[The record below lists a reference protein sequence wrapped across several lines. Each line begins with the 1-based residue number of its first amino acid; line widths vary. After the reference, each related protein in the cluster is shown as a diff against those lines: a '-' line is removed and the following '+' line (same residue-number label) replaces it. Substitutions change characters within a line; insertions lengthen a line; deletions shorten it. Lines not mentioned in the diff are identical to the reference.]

1 LKRKKIH
8 PNRNKSDSSEKEKD
22 EVSQE
27 EKSNLLEERKSK
39 MPKKKI
45 SKVSKKDGVS
55 VTNEVYEKEK
65 SEVSEE
71 RKENSSEKFSQTQ
84 FAFEKDASEETNLFR
99 FSPFDVNLFT
109 EEEVKEIKIPS
120 NSEEY
125 TGSNEEESISE
136 EKILVISKMRKNI
149 QDLTKGYMV
158 NLRIVDYLDIVQKYS
173 KAAKKIISET
183 IQNCTCNES
192 TIPKDKP

>member
-1 LKRKKIH
+1 LKRRKIH
-8 PNRNKSDSSEKEKD
+8 PNRKNSDSSEKQKD

-27 EKSNLLEERKSK
+27 KKSNLLEERKSK

-45 SKVSKKDGVS
+45 SNVSKKDKVS
-55 VTNEVYEKEK
+55 VKNEVYEKEK

-84 FAFEKDASEETNLFR
+84 FAFDKEASEATNLIR

-109 EEEVKEIKIPS
+109 EEEAKEMKIPS

-125 TGSNEEESISE
+125 TGNNEEESIS
-136 EKILVISKMRKNI
+136 KDKLFVISKMRKSI

-173 KAAKKIISET
+173 KAAQKIISET
-183 IQNCTCNES
+183 IQNCTCKETAIS
-192 TIPKDKP
+192 TDTP